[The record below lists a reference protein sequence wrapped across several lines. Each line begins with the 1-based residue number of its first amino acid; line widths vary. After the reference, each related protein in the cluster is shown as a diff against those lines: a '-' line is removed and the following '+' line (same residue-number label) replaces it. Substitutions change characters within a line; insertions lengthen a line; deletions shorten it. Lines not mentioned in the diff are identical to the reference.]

1 MKRIIKLYV
10 GPAMIAMAWVKGHRH
25 TSVIP
30 KLALS

>member
-10 GPAMIAMAWVKGHRH
+10 GPAMIVTGWAKGYRH
-25 TSVIP
+25 IFVIP